1 MNSQIHSTFR
11 DTCLCIATEAGDSPA
26 WFRTPREN
34 WCKSCRDIAEQN
46 LQNYGYTKAD
56 QDGYDNEQVAAEAHK
71 EEEMF
76 AALAEC
82 LAAEIFD

>member
-1 MNSQIHSTFR
+1 MTSQTHSTFR
-11 DTCLCIATEAGDSPA
+11 DTCLCIPPEESDLPA
-26 WFRTPREN
+26 WAATPREK
-34 WCKSCRDIAEQN
+34 WCKSCRDIAASN
-46 LQNYGYTKAD
+46 LEKYGYTKAD
-56 QDGYDNEQVAAEAHK
+56 QDGYDNDEVTAETHK